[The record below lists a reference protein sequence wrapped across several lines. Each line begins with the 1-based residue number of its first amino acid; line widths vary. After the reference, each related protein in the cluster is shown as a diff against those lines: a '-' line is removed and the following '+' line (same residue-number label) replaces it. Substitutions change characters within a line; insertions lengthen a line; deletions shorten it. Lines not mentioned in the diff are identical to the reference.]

1 MRSKLTVVLAAL
13 VGVSLLAAAAV
24 AGDPGASALALETA
38 SPITADGDYMDPAWS
53 PDGASVS
60 VAGPGSRGLS
70 LVRVADGT
78 VTELVGAD
86 EVVAFRHRWLDGP
99 PRIVCPPRG
108 GKPAREVTPEDGG
121 VRVLADWTEPVR
133 AHRDDIHL
141 RQPGGDLRL
150 TQGEDRF
157 FDPVLSPDGT
167 RVAFVG
173 VATGIHVLEIA
184 GGELTHLGPGTRPS
198 WTPDGRWIL
207 FERTRD
213 DGERMTSAQLMVHGI
228 ERGET
233 LALTDGSRLD
243 RHPAVSPDGTRVA
256 FVRDGDLWIADLL
269 EVPR

>member
-1 MRSKLTVVLAAL
+1 MRSKLIVVL
-13 VGVSLLAAAAV
+13 VSLAGLFLAAAAAV
-24 AGDPGASALALETA
+24 AGDPGATALALEGA
-38 SPITADGDYMDPAWS
+38 APITSAGDYLDPAWS
-53 PDGASVS
+53 PDGATLSAS
-60 VAGPGSRGLS
+60 GTGSRGLY
-70 LVRVADGT
+70 LVDLADGG
-78 VTELVGAD
+78 VTALVEPEELVG
-86 EVVAFRHRWLDGP
+86 FRHRWLDGP

-108 GKPAREVTPEDGG
+108 EKPAREVAPADGA
-121 VRVLADWTEPVR
+121 VRMLTDWSEPVR

-150 TQGEDRF
+150 TQGEDQF

-173 VATGIHVLEIA
+173 LATGIHLLEIA
-184 GGELTHLGPGTRPS
+184 GGELTHLGPGTRPT

-213 DGERMTSAQLMVHGI
+213 DGQQMISAQLMAHGV

-256 FVRDGDLWIADLL
+256 FVRDGDLWVATLT
-269 EVPR
+269 EVVR